1 SRGAYPIKGYHN
13 ARAMKLV
20 VASSLGE
27 RLFLACYAFVD
38 ARPCPFPLLFARK
51 LTRHFVSRN
60 SFKES
65 QPTFPGART

>member
-1 SRGAYPIKGYHN
+1 MKRPDSHTYAEHLYPT
-13 ARAMKLV
+13 
-20 VASSLGE
+20 
-27 RLFLACYAFVD
+27 CYAFGD

-51 LTRHFVSRN
+51 LTRHFVLRN